1 MTPATARRTNLED
14 LDDAALIPLARRGNP
29 RAADLLFS
37 RHRRDLSIYLK
48 SRYGFSE
55 SVTEDILQDTLD
67 RAYRHLHRFDPGRS
81 SWRSWLH
88 TVAIN
93 LAKNE
98 FRDRDVARD
107 DIRYSDLEGEGER
120 DRTAHSGPHLAD
132 PEARADGRIRR
143 RRLRE
148 IIVEAA
154 QQLKPHHR
162 VVFVLRE
169 FDNYTYDEIAEAV
182 GLKLGTVK
190 SRLTRARQA
199 FRSALEE
206 IDPEVAEE
214 YAADRRQKRPR
225 SV

>member
-1 MTPATARRTNLED
+1 MPATATDTADLEQ
-14 LDDAALIPLARRGNP
+14 LEDAALIPLARQGRP
-29 RAADLLFS
+29 QALRRLFS
-37 RHRRDLSIYLK
+37 RHRQDLAVYLK

-67 RAYRHLHRFDPGRS
+67 RAYRHLHRFEPDRS

-88 TVAIN
+88 TIAIN

-98 FRDRDVARD
+98 FRNRETARD
-107 DIRYSDLEGEGER
+107 DVRYSDLER
-120 DRTAHSGPHLAD
+120 DDPDAPPAHSGPHLAD

-154 QQLKPHHR
+154 EQLKPHHR
-162 VVFVLRE
+162 VVFLLRE
-169 FDNYTYDEIAEAV
+169 FDNYTYDEISDAV

-190 SRLTRARQA
+190 SRLTRSREE
-199 FRSALEE
+199 FRENLEE
-206 IDPEVAEE
+206 IDPEIAQA
-214 YAADRRQKRPR
+214 YDSDRTKRPR